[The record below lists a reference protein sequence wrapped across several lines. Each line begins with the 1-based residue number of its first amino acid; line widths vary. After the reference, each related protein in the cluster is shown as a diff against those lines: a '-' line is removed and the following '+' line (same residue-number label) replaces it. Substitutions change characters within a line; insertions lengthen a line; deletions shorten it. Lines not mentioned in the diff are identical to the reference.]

1 MTLLTYRGRNP
12 APLSSKK
19 TFLKLFII
27 LGIYNFACSVQL
39 LASSMVLLFSGTVFK
54 VASGGGPSIEL
65 SEVPKPVISTLRKAF
80 SSCHYNF
87 FSCGFILFPQ
97 LPEKSNFAH
106 RNTFV
111 RSNSIVYLQHVL
123 ETRLKCKSCACVKI
137 VVKKD

>member
-87 FSCGFILFPQ
+87 FFLWFHPLSTAPREVQFCSQKHICKVKL
-97 LPEKSNFAH
+97 
-106 RNTFV
+106 
-111 RSNSIVYLQHVL
+111 YLQHVL
-123 ETRLKCKSCACVKI
+123 EKTAKTAVFLVAKTKSF
-137 VVKKD
+137 

>member
-1 MTLLTYRGRNP
+1 MCLHGQVTLLTYRCRIP
-12 APLSSKK
+12 APLCSTK

-80 SSCHYNF
+80 SSCHYNLF
-87 FSCGFILFPQ
+87 FSWGFILFPQ

-111 RSNSIVYLQHVL
+111 RSNSIYNMY
-123 ETRLKCKSCACVKI
+123 
-137 VVKKD
+137 